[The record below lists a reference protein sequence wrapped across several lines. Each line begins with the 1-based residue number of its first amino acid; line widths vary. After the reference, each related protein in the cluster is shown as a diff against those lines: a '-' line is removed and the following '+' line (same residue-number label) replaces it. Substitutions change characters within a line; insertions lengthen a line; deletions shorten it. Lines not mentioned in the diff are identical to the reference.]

1 MSKVL
6 HVIWQIIMALLP
18 LMIIP
23 IALIWLLLS
32 YFAIQFAL
40 IGTGVCIYRG
50 SLPEN
55 SVYTSEEPYMKLD
68 KSAHIYE
75 IEIGG
80 DVIEITYT
88 TESIGVQT
96 VPAAFT
102 WTDTYDFYRNEGGIK
117 QNNFLFTGIV
127 KYNYITDVI
136 KIFDESGEL
145 LYTLKRVK

>member
-1 MSKVL
+1 M
-6 HVIWQIIMALLP
+6 LP
-18 LMIIP
+18 LAIVVVGIP
-23 IALIWLLLS
+23 LLIFMSMLV
-32 YFAIQFAL
+32 QVKL
-40 IGTGVCIYRG
+40 IDLGICIYRY

-55 SVYTSEEPYMKLD
+55 SVYISEEPYMKLD
-68 KSAHIYE
+68 KNAHIYE

-88 TESIGVQT
+88 TENIGVPL
-96 VPAAFT
+96 VMAAFT

-127 KYNYITDVI
+127 KYNYITDTI
-136 KIFDESGEL
+136 KIFDESGDL